1 MFLPASKITGKL
13 ERDAKHLLEE
23 ELITGGVAGATLYL
37 GRFYSSFI
45 SLHLFKNKLEC
56 FTLIFEMYYFNSN

>member
-23 ELITGGVAGATLYL
+23 ELIVGGVAGATLYL
-37 GRFYSSFI
+37 GMKYI
-45 SLHLFKNKLEC
+45 Q
-56 FTLIFEMYYFNSN
+56 YQ